1 MHNLTEKKGNLQC
14 LGGIELNFARESTT
28 EQSLGGNVVE
38 LVDWAYVAPMK
49 LATNE

>member
-1 MHNLTEKKGNLQC
+1 MYTRGSLVFTGDHNG
-14 LGGIELNFARESTT
+14 RVSTT
-28 EQSLGGNVVE
+28 EQSLGGNVAE